1 MSIPPPRSTKELE
14 GVAEAFCAQYCRQPD
29 DTCPFGWTRGRCP
42 LWQFVE
48 ADLPTDT
55 RLQSMIVDEEPAL
68 HPHVCQAPLR
78 MQVRCSGSPQTIDGD
93 FDPDEG
99 YEWPDTD
106 QPARRSST

>member
-1 MSIPPPRSTKELE
+1 
-14 GVAEAFCAQYCRQPD
+14 
-29 DTCPFGWTRGRCP
+29 
-42 LWQFVE
+42 
-48 ADLPTDT
+48 
-55 RLQSMIVDEEPAL
+55 MIVDEEPAL